1 MHTVMKSKSNNYPKT
16 STSRPKVFKSWND
29 ECMKLA
35 ILGVSE
41 GMSVRRA
48 AYEFGV
54 PKSTLQDRISGRVGL
69 DAKSGPERCLNDSEE
84 EKLVNFLVGCSRIG
98 YARSKK
104 QVLAIVSAVLS
115 KKRGI
120 DENEVIV
127 TKGWWSSFQ
136 KRHPKLSLRSAES
149 LSYARAVA
157 EDPEILNMYYDLLE
171 RTLQDNNL
179 LGTPHLLFNCDET
192 GFSLEHKP
200 GKLIGVKGMKHL
212 NATTS
217 GDKAQM
223 TVLACVSASGYSMPP
238 MVIFDRKRLKPDH
251 THGEI
256 PGTIYGLSPN
266 GWIDGELFEEWFT
279 RHFLLHV
286 PAMRPV
292 LLLLDG
298 HSSHYQPSFIQ
309 RAAKERV
316 IIFCLPSHTTH
327 LLQPLDQTCFS
338 PLKGYWNEEC
348 QKYMSRNPGRVIN
361 RFNFSEIFA
370 EAWKKAM
377 IPSTIVSG
385 FRATGV
391 YPFSRKAVDTIIERR
406 VEEQSSEVAYVPFS
420 SPVVKQS
427 NVLPNKFMHD
437 FTDEELKRYQHRF
450 EEGFNIPG
458 DHRYEKW
465 LSLYHSETWSEDE
478 SSMVPGFP
486 KWYCQPPESQLQSM
500 PCKYPDDS
508 NFDGDNSSFHD
519 QHDEFHSYVDEPYSL
534 YSREMEPLPF
544 SCADILPTDARLG
557 NLYSGNYRPLP
568 IHCSDNVAI
577 PNRVSKLYLGP
588 DKPTTAGSV
597 PLPIVEATASCQGSV
612 PAIPFSSRVYLSGPS
627 TGWSSSSGIQPATSC
642 SEVNIS
648 GQFTGLYPDIV
659 HHSSTASRLS
669 IPGLSTM
676 SGESCPGSVHP
687 AKTGWRKNMSGSGTG
702 VSLDRVLPTL
712 ASSEVNYSG
721 EITGATCRW
730 LHPHNFQPGS
740 TASQVNMSD
749 PSTGATS
756 LCQYSLQPY
765 SISSQ
770 VDVSGPSTVASGLCQ
785 GSVHASST
793 GSQENISIHTC
804 STEASKPSQGS
815 VQTGSASSQVDVSGS
830 KYTGASSSCQ
840 SSVQTALTD
849 SAVDVSCPNTGA
861 TALCQGSVQSGSTGF
876 QLDVSGPNSGA
887 SSSCQSSVQTG
898 STGSQLDVSGPN
910 SGASSLCDSIVPTGL
925 TGFQGSIF
933 LPSSRASKSRQGS
946 VQTGSV
952 SSQVDVSGLNT
963 GASSLC
969 QSSLQTG
976 STASQGN
983 ISAPN
988 QELVIFV
995 QVVFRL
1001 AQPVLKEACQDQIQE
1016 LASHVKAVFRL
1027 TQLIFKW
1034 MFQTKV
1040 QELEVYVKVMFSLA
1054 QPVLKWMIQA
1064 QIQELAVGVKTM
1076 FRLAQL
1082 VLKETCQ
1089 DQI

>member
-1 MHTVMKSKSNNYPKT
+1 MHTVLKSKSNNYPKT

-54 PKSTLQDRISGRVGL
+54 PKSTLQDRISGKVGL
-69 DAKSGPERCLNDSEE
+69 DAKSGPERYLNDSEE
-84 EKLVNFLVGCSRIG
+84 EKLVNFLVGCSRIV

-149 LSYARAVA
+149 LSYAPAVA

-238 MVIFDRKRLKPDH
+238 MVIIDRKRLKPDH
-251 THGEI
+251 TRGEI

-286 PAMRPV
+286 PAIRPV

-316 IIFCLPSHTTH
+316 IIFCLPPHTTH

-361 RFNFSEIFA
+361 RFNFSESFA
-370 EAWKKAM
+370 EAWRKAM

-406 VEEQSSEVAYVPFS
+406 VEEQSSEVAYVPFC

-450 EEGFNIPG
+450 EEGFDIPG

-465 LSLYHSETWSEDE
+465 LSLYCDVTILLLST
-478 SSMVPGFP
+478 
-486 KWYCQPPESQLQSM
+486 
-500 PCKYPDDS
+500 
-508 NFDGDNSSFHD
+508 
-519 QHDEFHSYVDEPYSL
+519 
-534 YSREMEPLPF
+534 SR
-544 SCADILPTDARLG
+544 
-557 NLYSGNYRPLP
+557 
-568 IHCSDNVAI
+568 
-577 PNRVSKLYLGP
+577 K
-588 DKPTTAGSV
+588 
-597 PLPIVEATASCQGSV
+597 
-612 PAIPFSSRVYLSGPS
+612 
-627 TGWSSSSGIQPATSC
+627 PAT
-642 SEVNIS
+642 EYALQV
-648 GQFTGLYPDIV
+648 
-659 HHSSTASRLS
+659 SR
-669 IPGLSTM
+669 
-676 SGESCPGSVHP
+676 
-687 AKTGWRKNMSGSGTG
+687 
-702 VSLDRVLPTL
+702 
-712 ASSEVNYSG
+712 
-721 EITGATCRW
+721 
-730 LHPHNFQPGS
+730 
-740 TASQVNMSD
+740 
-749 PSTGATS
+749 
-756 LCQYSLQPY
+756 
-765 SISSQ
+765 
-770 VDVSGPSTVASGLCQ
+770 
-785 GSVHASST
+785 
-793 GSQENISIHTC
+793 
-804 STEASKPSQGS
+804 
-815 VQTGSASSQVDVSGS
+815 
-830 KYTGASSSCQ
+830 
-840 SSVQTALTD
+840 
-849 SAVDVSCPNTGA
+849 
-861 TALCQGSVQSGSTGF
+861 
-876 QLDVSGPNSGA
+876 
-887 SSSCQSSVQTG
+887 
-898 STGSQLDVSGPN
+898 
-910 SGASSLCDSIVPTGL
+910 
-925 TGFQGSIF
+925 
-933 LPSSRASKSRQGS
+933 
-946 VQTGSV
+946 
-952 SSQVDVSGLNT
+952 
-963 GASSLC
+963 
-969 QSSLQTG
+969 
-976 STASQGN
+976 
-983 ISAPN
+983 
-988 QELVIFV
+988 
-995 QVVFRL
+995 
-1001 AQPVLKEACQDQIQE
+1001 
-1016 LASHVKAVFRL
+1016 
-1027 TQLIFKW
+1027 
-1034 MFQTKV
+1034 
-1040 QELEVYVKVMFSLA
+1040 
-1054 QPVLKWMIQA
+1054 
-1064 QIQELAVGVKTM
+1064 
-1076 FRLAQL
+1076 
-1082 VLKETCQ
+1082 
-1089 DQI
+1089 